1 MPLPLDT
8 RATTT
13 ETPKATKEEPPGKDD
28 MRAFEHFPNL
38 VTMFFARAA
47 EKGDAPFL
55 WRKSE
60 GQWHSL
66 SWEETARQ
74 VAALAEGLRANGLRR
89 GDTVMLVSEN
99 RPEFCIADL
108 AIMAAGGVTVPTYTT
123 NTTRDH
129 QHVLND
135 SAAKAVIISTAKL
148 AKNLMPAL
156 FRSQA
161 SLLIAMEPLRS
172 MQGGAVH
179 CHNWDSLINQHP
191 GDIAA
196 CAAQAAE
203 LQRSDLACLI
213 YTSGTGGAP
222 RGVMP
227 HHGATL
233 HNIDGCIAI
242 TAGDLG
248 WGDEEIGR
256 AHV

>member
-1 MPLPLDT
+1 M
-8 RATTT
+8 
-13 ETPKATKEEPPGKDD
+13 
-28 MRAFEHFPNL
+28 H
-38 VTMFFARAA
+38 
-47 EKGDAPFL
+47 PFL

-148 AKNLMPAL
+148 AKNLDRK
-156 FRSQA
+156 RSRLN
-161 SLLIAMEPLRS
+161 SS
-172 MQGGAVH
+172 H
-179 CHNWDSLINQHP
+179 
-191 GDIAA
+191 
-196 CAAQAAE
+196 
-203 LQRSDLACLI
+203 
-213 YTSGTGGAP
+213 
-222 RGVMP
+222 
-227 HHGATL
+227 
-233 HNIDGCIAI
+233 
-242 TAGDLG
+242 
-248 WGDEEIGR
+248 
-256 AHV
+256 